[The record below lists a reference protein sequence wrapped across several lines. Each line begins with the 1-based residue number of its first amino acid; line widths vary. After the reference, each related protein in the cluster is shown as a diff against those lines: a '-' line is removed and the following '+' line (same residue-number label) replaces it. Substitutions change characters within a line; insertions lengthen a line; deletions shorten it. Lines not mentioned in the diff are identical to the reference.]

1 VRPRDGRH
9 HDGGTGG
16 SGAAPGPGGAP
27 VSGLSHV
34 AIAVRDAEPLAAIL
48 VAALG
53 ATRGAEELLD
63 GGALR
68 VVFIHLGPVTLE
80 LLEPR
85 SPEHTVAKF
94 LAARGEGLH
103 HVSLEV
109 KDLEAVLAQ
118 CRESG
123 VRLIDETPRAGAHGS
138 RVAFLHPK
146 SLGGVLLELCQAT
159 KAERRP

>member
-1 VRPRDGRH
+1 MSDA
-9 HDGGTGG
+9 GGVK
-16 SGAAPGPGGAP
+16 A
-27 VSGLSHV
+27 LSHV
-34 AIAVRDAEPLAAIL
+34 AIATPDADALAASL
-48 VAALG
+48 AAALG
-53 ATRGAEELLD
+53 ATRGTEELLD

-68 VVFIHLGPVTLE
+68 VVFVHLGPVTLE

-109 KDLEAVLAQ
+109 KDLESVLGQ
-118 CRESG
+118 CREAG
-123 VRLIDETPRAGAHGS
+123 VRLIDETPRPGAHGS

-146 SLGGVLLELCQAT
+146 SLGGVLVELGQT
-159 KAERRP
+159 PPEQPKG

>member
-1 VRPRDGRH
+1 MSAPA
-9 HDGGTGG
+9 GGVPVTGL
-16 SGAAPGPGGAP
+16 A
-27 VSGLSHV
+27 HV
-34 AIAVRDAEPLAAIL
+34 AIATRDADVLVAIL
-48 VAALG
+48 VGALG

-68 VVFIHLGPVTLE
+68 VVFVHLGPVTLE

-94 LAARGEGLH
+94 LDSRGEGLH

-109 KDLEAVLAQ
+109 ADLDAALTR

-123 VRLIDETPRAGAHGS
+123 VRLIDETPRGGAHGS

-146 SLGGVLLELCQAT
+146 SLGGVLLELCQT
-159 KAERRP
+159 RKPDRSSS